1 MAFTIYLDFVKRQ
14 QYLSAIA
21 LGDVIF
27 PNRGARNGQLSG
39 AEPIAVLVPDSIPV
53 GNVNPQVTRL
63 KLCSDLIDNRFICF
77 MLRTPDF
84 LRQFGSVTGG
94 TALAFILHAAM
105 SETFS
110 KRWNLRVMREAKS
123 VAWVV
128 ERLVIVSSMAARKS
142 AKAG

>member
-1 MAFTIYLDFVKRQ
+1 MFQPIKTILKVIQSNYKPAGILFLTSASILPSGSIDFANMKYITPEMQ
-14 QYLSAIA
+14 AGLTKAQITS
-21 LGDVIF
+21 GDVIF

-84 LRQFGSVTGG
+84 LRQFGSVTSPSP
-94 TALAFILHAAM
+94 L
-105 SETFS
+105 
-110 KRWNLRVMREAKS
+110 
-123 VAWVV
+123 
-128 ERLVIVSSMAARKS
+128 
-142 AKAG
+142 